1 MEFRYVHHAGVVIAV
16 FFEERLHQCR
26 RDSSAA
32 RDGKMGRPGPLLDRQ
47 IAGQRSLIDALVQ
60 LKEMR
65 VGVTNADPEDVRR
78 GREVPA
84 PGPCVNLDPLLA
96 VIGRACAARRG
107 RCMVDATTNEVYGS
121 RGS

>member
-1 MEFRYVHHAGVVIAV
+1 MEFHYVHHAGVVIAV

-32 RDGKMGRPGPLLDRQ
+32 RDGKMGCPGPLLDRQ

-65 VGVTNADPEDVRR
+65 VGVTNADPEDVRH
-78 GREVPA
+78 A
-84 PGPCVNLDPLLA
+84 
-96 VIGRACAARRG
+96 IF
-107 RCMVDATTNEVYGS
+107 
-121 RGS
+121 

>member
-1 MEFRYVHHAGVVIAV
+1 MEFRDVHHARVVISV

-47 IAGQRSLIDALVQ
+47 FAAERSLIDALVQ

-65 VGVTNADPEDVRR
+65 VGVTNANPENVRR
-78 GREVPA
+78 
-84 PGPCVNLDPLLA
+84 
-96 VIGRACAARRG
+96 
-107 RCMVDATTNEVYGS
+107 TFF
-121 RGS
+121 

>member
-16 FFEERLHQCR
+16 FFEERLHQSR

-32 RDGKMGRPGPLLDRQ
+32 RNGKMGRPGPLLDRQ
-47 IAGQRSLIDALVQ
+47 IAGKRSLIDALVQ

-78 GREVPA
+78 T
-84 PGPCVNLDPLLA
+84 LF
-96 VIGRACAARRG
+96 
-107 RCMVDATTNEVYGS
+107 
-121 RGS
+121 